1 MRSGFGALKDHQA
14 QADAAFKGDSF
25 IPEVRLRDDCDIVRM
40 RNMSECEDDMAAQAG
55 VHSVMLSGEFHNVQ
69 SRTQS
74 GKTRY
79 SDILCSLNEDDAG
92 ELIGD
97 CIHCSADNKR
107 STKFMMWV
115 YVYAIY
121 HRTQSTDPTAQWPRG
136 KLGAQTVYKEEIDK
150 FMVWQ
155 DGYYMTQMLE
165 SRVER
170 LGTLTDRD
178 YLITRHGVRN
188 QQKVTRD
195 LDGEDPSPLDMDIVG
210 RSAELPLLL
219 DIATGSVTNL
229 DGSGPS
235 PEQAPTEEYSEVEL
249 PTFGGS
255 VSDGETYDSV
265 DDLPF

>member
-1 MRSGFGALKDHQA
+1 MRSGFGALKDQQA
-14 QADAAFKGDSF
+14 KADAAFKGNSF
-25 IPEVRLRDDCDIVRM
+25 IPYVRLRDDGDIIQM
-40 RNMSECEDDMAAQAG
+40 RVMSECEDSMAAQVG

-74 GKTRY
+74 GKTRF
-79 SDILCSLNEDDAG
+79 SDILCSLEEDDAG
-92 ELIGD
+92 ELVGE
-97 CIHCSADNKR
+97 CPHCSADNKR

-115 YVYAIY
+115 WVYAIY
-121 HRTQSTDPTAQWPRG
+121 HRTQSTDPKNQFPRG
-136 KLGAQTVYKEEIDK
+136 RLGAQTVYKEELNT

-178 YLITRHGVRN
+178 YLITRHGLRG

-195 LDGEDPSPLDMDIVG
+195 LDGEDPTPLDMDIVAL
-210 RSAELPLLL
+210 SAALPSLL
-219 DIATGSVTNL
+219 DIATGAVTNL
-229 DGSGPS
+229 DGTGPS

-249 PTFGGS
+249 PTFGGTS
-255 VSDGETYDSV
+255 GSTFDDGV